1 MNKNFIGKG
10 DTVIS
15 KDKKHKGKV
24 EDIQFDFKEDG
35 TVNTII
41 LIDEGN
47 WKISKLRIEEI
58 ELLEE

>member
-1 MNKNFIGKG
+1 MSRNFIGKG

-24 EDIQFDFKEDG
+24 EEIQFDFTEDG

-41 LIDEGN
+41 MIDEGD
-47 WKISKLRIEEI
+47 WKISKLKIEEI

>member
-1 MNKNFIGKG
+1 MSRNFIGKG

-15 KDKKHKGKV
+15 KDKKYKGKV
-24 EDIQFDFKEDG
+24 EEIQFDFKEDG

-41 LIDEGN
+41 VIDEGD
-47 WKISKLRIEEI
+47 WKISKLKIEEI